1 MGISEI
7 NRPLD
12 NHAKQPEKITTARDL
27 TRLLCSQEQKPEKL
41 QLLPEREFLLGGMP
55 KWRWMKARHDGEA
68 STSRDTQAQDADQRS
83 ASEQVERRG
92 HQASAGRSMRAENL
106 ARMSPDEQVSWCMRG
121 GLAEALGPSGDRAFI
136 PVIKDILRNRQIG
149 YSMLKELLHAI
160 GQSRCAA
167 EFKTEIMQIVRHGKE
182 NSGLRMFGLYAI
194 ELSRFTAEFKT
205 EIMQIVRDRE
215 ENPYVRAQGLSVI
228 QSSRCI
234 LEFKTEIMQI
244 VRDRRENPYMRNQVL
259 FQMGLSRCA
268 AEFKTEIM
276 QIVMNR
282 EEDNKVREHGLFAI
296 GRSECAAEFKAEI
309 MQIRSDPDIDN
320 GVRKE
325 IDDILIIL
333 NNTPTPFSSE
343 ASSSQR
349 AGEPRSPER
358 PQRNATT
365 ASSSEASS
373 SHSTRESRSPER
385 RLMPDQMKNVPDEY
399 PQMEGREND
408 LKHDMRIIQQK
419 HQEQITKMQQERDH
433 FQRQLRDALQER
445 DQARGQL
452 RDTLQERDQARG
464 QLRDALQEH
473 NRTQE
478 QTQRDL
484 RSAQEQLS
492 QMRIQEEQRKQTWDR
507 LYETLMNMP
516 GQLGRQ
522 YERGQSSRGELR
534 ANDALPTTVE
544 GMQEQLEGE
553 RGRQQEL
560 FERVLRLQDGIQR
573 TLREHGEDVPNNE
586 RLNEVLRQG
595 IWNLVGYHRLDET
608 LFPRQEFGGLPSL
621 RQRVHNFYLQT
632 VSEYTTSLNL
642 SSGQIAGEFVD
653 QLQDQLGAHN
663 RPNQELIDTS
673 EDVQELVT
681 GRRPNRTPQQR

>member
-1 MGISEI
+1 
-7 NRPLD
+7 
-12 NHAKQPEKITTARDL
+12 
-27 TRLLCSQEQKPEKL
+27 
-41 QLLPEREFLLGGMP
+41 
-55 KWRWMKARHDGEA
+55 
-68 STSRDTQAQDADQRS
+68 
-83 ASEQVERRG
+83 
-92 HQASAGRSMRAENL
+92 
-106 ARMSPDEQVSWCMRG
+106 
-121 GLAEALGPSGDRAFI
+121 
-136 PVIKDILRNRQIG
+136 
-149 YSMLKELLHAI
+149 
-160 GQSRCAA
+160 
-167 EFKTEIMQIVRHGKE
+167 
-182 NSGLRMFGLYAI
+182 
-194 ELSRFTAEFKT
+194 
-205 EIMQIVRDRE
+205 
-215 ENPYVRAQGLSVI
+215 
-228 QSSRCI
+228 
-234 LEFKTEIMQI
+234 
-244 VRDRRENPYMRNQVL
+244 MRNQVL

-534 ANDALPTTVE
+534 ANDALPPTVE
-544 GMQEQLEGE
+544 GIEEQLEGE
-553 RGRQQEL
+553 QRRQQESRA
-560 FERVLRLQDGIQR
+560 RVLEAPRW
-573 TLREHGEDVPNNE
+573 HPEDTE
-586 RLNEVLRQG
+586 
-595 IWNLVGYHRLDET
+595 
-608 LFPRQEFGGLPSL
+608 
-621 RQRVHNFYLQT
+621 
-632 VSEYTTSLNL
+632 
-642 SSGQIAGEFVD
+642 
-653 QLQDQLGAHN
+653 GAW
-663 RPNQELIDTS
+663 R
-673 EDVQELVT
+673 
-681 GRRPNRTPQQR
+681 G